1 MKSRIRPIALLLA
14 LLPLG
19 AWAQPGSGRPPM
31 DPAAMAA
38 RQTQMMS
45 DSLGLSE
52 EQKSQVEEINLRYAN
67 KMGEIRQTYAG
78 DMENMR
84 LEMMVLR
91 DEKDAELKKV
101 LSKDQQKKWRAIQMR
116 MRGPGGFGP
125 GGPPPGGPPPGGPPE
140 R

>member
-1 MKSRIRPIALLLA
+1 
-14 LLPLG
+14 
-19 AWAQPGSGRPPM
+19 M